1 MNALLDGRLVQM
13 LPDAALRGTLLLA
26 AALAATALMRRAPA
40 SQRHLVMLAALAG
53 VLLLPIAAAVVPAWR
68 VLPAD
73 ASPAAVFRP
82 RVDAAAPARTAAG
95 MAPKP
100 HRAEP
105 AGSVIR
111 TGGVLAAPVEA
122 SAAAPAAPV
131 AVDAPAPRLRLRDV
145 ALLAWLAGV
154 LILGVRLVVGV
165 AAVWRMERRCVE
177 MTDERWTGLTDR
189 LSRRIGLGRIVRL
202 LRADRSTVPMTWGAF
217 RPVILLPPEAEGWDE
232 GRRAAVLAH
241 ELAHVRRWDALTQW
255 IAHLAVTLFWFN
267 PLVWMAAHRLRQE
280 REHAC
285 DDAVL
290 AVGTRATEYADH
302 LLTIVRSLGSAPGP
316 AAALAMARPS
326 QFEGRLL
333 AILDG
338 ATPRRPV
345 SRALAAATAVLAL
358 TCVVPLA
365 ALRAAEPARAGSRGM
380 PIEERARTFG
390 SAGEAAAF
398 LLRLVRDPA
407 TPPMAMEEVAR
418 ASRRITADGERV
430 RVLNAVIDRDDVEA
444 TGLSLTLASAGEMRS
459 QPLLTAFLRRVARE
473 RPVAD
478 GAVCDAFF
486 AALERVRAPADVHA
500 VLEGVLQQ
508 PELDVAVMEKVI
520 RVGAARLDAAGLRT
534 LLGTAALRKPVRGQ
548 ALDAYTQAAARLRDP
563 AARRAALEAVR
574 IAAAAADTARC
585 VVGCDARWGAQM
597 EAGELEY
604 EYHQDEPDST
614 YVRIDARNALLSW
627 RDGASEVDLRPGG
640 VVTLRERTAAGVES
654 VVELREDGDGGVI
667 RSYRVGGQARPWDAA
682 AQRWYEAA
690 NQHLYRHIKR

>member
-1 MNALLDGRLVQM
+1 MNALLDGRLAEM

-40 SQRHLVMLAALAG
+40 SQRHLVVLAALSG
-53 VLLLPIAAAVVPAWR
+53 VLLLPIVAAVVPAWR

-73 ASPAAVFRP
+73 ASPAAVFGP
-82 RVDAAAPARTAAG
+82 RVAAPAPQTSIEIVPGPR
-95 MAPKP
+95 
-100 HRAEP
+100 RAEP
-105 AGSVIR
+105 AGSVIKS
-111 TGGVLAAPVEA
+111 GGVLTAPVEA
-122 SAAAPAAPV
+122 STVPAPAPV

-154 LILGVRLVVGV
+154 LVLGVRLMVGV

-177 MTDERWTGLTDR
+177 LTDERWTGLTDR

-217 RPVILLPPEAEGWDE
+217 RPVILLPPDADGWDQ

-255 IAHLAVTLFWFN
+255 IAHLAVMLFWFN

-365 ALRAAEPARAGSRGM
+365 ALRAAEPARGGSRGM

-390 SAGEAAAF
+390 SPAKAAAF

-418 ASRRITADGERV
+418 ASRRITADAERA
-430 RVLNAVIDRDDVEA
+430 RVLHAVIDRDDVEA

-486 AALERVRAPADVHA
+486 AALERVRAPGDVHA

-508 PELDVAVMEKVI
+508 PGLDVAVMEKVI
-520 RVGAARLDAAGLRT
+520 RIGAARLDAAGLRT
-534 LLGTAALRKPVRGQ
+534 LLATAALRQPVRGQ

-563 AARRAALEAVR
+563 AARREAMDAVR
-574 IAAAAADTARC
+574 LAARTDTTRC
-585 VVGCDARWGAQM
+585 VIGCDPEWGAQM
-597 EAGELEY
+597 LAGVVELEY
-604 EYHQDEPDST
+604 HEKEPDST

-627 RDGASEVDLRPGG
+627 RDDASEVDLRPGG
-640 VVTLRERTAAGVES
+640 VVTLRERTAQGVET

-667 RSYRVGGQARPWDAA
+667 RSYRVGGQARPWDAR

-690 NQHLYRHIKR
+690 NQHLYRHMKQ